1 MVSGDIARKD
11 RVPTGMQHV
20 ENLILDRAKSRFDRF
35 GYKKTTMDEISRD
48 CRISKKTVYV
58 CFKDKEHLFL
68 SLLLRESSLAQEY
81 IFAQT
86 RGIADPVEKLK
97 ILLKT
102 AVDYFNQDHFLT
114 RILKDEDAL
123 YSPVLQ
129 QRYRRQVEEALIPAI
144 TEILSQGQ
152 RIGRIRDIDVNVV
165 AYAGLKL
172 FQSFSYLQTREFSR
186 DREAPGY
193 SVDVL
198 IDLIMHGLETDK
210 SKESATEVGR
220 C

>member
-1 MVSGDIARKD
+1 MHD
-11 RVPTGMQHV
+11 V
-20 ENLILDRAKSRFDRF
+20 ENLILDRARSRFDRF

-48 CRISKKTVYV
+48 CRISKKTVYA
-58 CFKDKEHLFL
+58 CFKDKERLFL
-68 SLLLRESSLAQEY
+68 SLLLRESRLAQEY

-86 RGIADPVEKLK
+86 RGIADPVDKLK

-102 AVDYFNQDHFLT
+102 AVEYFNQDHFLT
-114 RILKDEDAL
+114 KILKDEEAL

-129 QRYRRQVEEALIPAI
+129 QKYRRQVEEALIPAI
-144 TEILSQGQ
+144 TAILAQGQ
-152 RIGRIRDIDVNVV
+152 KIGRIRDVDVNVV

-172 FQSFSYLQTREFSR
+172 FQSFSYLRTRDFDR
-186 DREAPGY
+186 DRETPGY
-193 SVDVL
+193 SVEVL

-210 SKESATEVGR
+210 SKDSAAEVGI